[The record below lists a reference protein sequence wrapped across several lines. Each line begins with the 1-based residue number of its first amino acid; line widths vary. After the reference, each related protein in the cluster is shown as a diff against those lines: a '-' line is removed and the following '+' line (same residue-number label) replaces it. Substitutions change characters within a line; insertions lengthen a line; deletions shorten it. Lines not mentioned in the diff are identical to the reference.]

1 MNFTYVSQTKRK
13 KKKRKK
19 TKNWNWNQ
27 NEINIRK
34 EKENPRAEIH
44 TNQKSKRNNNKNLAG
59 VPQKSN
65 GSSAC
70 FPPLGCRGGTR
81 GRKVGISDS
90 PALSSIITTRAH
102 AGKPGEEN
110 SQEEKR
116 KSNGREGGGRRMW
129 PRENVE
135 MGKEKLLLFGYFFSA
150 IPRTKG
156 FRSPKLFQ

>member
-1 MNFTYVSQTKRK
+1 MVSLAKANILFSGLFLKYQNKKKKGQESSRFMNFTYVSQRK
-13 KKKRKK
+13 EQKK

-70 FPPLGCRGGTR
+70 FPHRVE
-81 GRKVGISDS
+81 GRK
-90 PALSSIITTRAH
+90 
-102 AGKPGEEN
+102 
-110 SQEEKR
+110 
-116 KSNGREGGGRRMW
+116 GG
-129 PRENVE
+129 
-135 MGKEKLLLFGYFFSA
+135 
-150 IPRTKG
+150 
-156 FRSPKLFQ
+156 